1 MCLVPGDWAGEGI
14 MSSIFR
20 RDGIYLP
27 RIWWWYPSHLTRW
40 WLPKIW
46 RGGDEW
52 CNTPLCF
59 TIPPFG
65 AFLFFQF
72 WRPMRTE
79 PCAKCWAEMGTTQQ
93 ADYLPGGVYH
103 GGRGR

>member
-1 MCLVPGDWAGEGI
+1 MGGI
-14 MSSIFR
+14 RREFTVSSIFR

-27 RIWWWYPSHLTRW
+27 RFWWWYPWGITRW

-59 TIPPFG
+59 TVPPFG
-65 AFLFFQF
+65 TFLFFQL

-79 PCAKCWAEMGTTQQ
+79 PCGKCWAEMPHEQR
-93 ADYLPGGVYH
+93 AEYLPGGIYH
-103 GGRGR
+103 GGKVHA